1 MEMEIFPAYAGVN
14 LITGIVAGG
23 VSNIPRIRGG
33 EPKEVHFDSFN
44 MEYSPHTRG

>member
-23 VSNIPRIRGG
+23 ASNIPRIRGG
-33 EPKEVHFDSFN
+33 EPIGEPEIDEKD
-44 MEYSPHTRG
+44 EYSPPTRG